1 MQKRRSRIERPR
13 DSSFDVRSPIRI
25 TSPKLSH
32 RYGGACRH
40 QENFLDSS
48 SLNEKGSLVALSIGT
63 PCERSNTRLA
73 FAAENC
79 PPNVITWNDKQP
91 HRRTMQDFRAC

>member
-32 RYGGACRH
+32 RYGGACRR
-40 QENFLDSS
+40 QGNFLDSS
-48 SLNEKGSLVALSIGT
+48 SLNEKSSLVALSMAT

-73 FAAENC
+73 SRGRKLSTERYYMERQTA
-79 PPNVITWNDKQP
+79 PSP
-91 HRRTMQDFRAC
+91 HYAGF